1 MSKTKNLKGLPN
13 TLVQQYFSTIF
24 YWKKGYMADWI
35 WDTAIKHDVSLIEI
49 DIING
54 SVSPKELHT
63 KPILGHLH
71 LLLQTI
77 SNTLMSNNFD
87 ADFIMKA
94 KIDIQLPEGSES
106 SRLITCQGITTDK
119 EGKIY
124 QGSVYT
130 EQAYPLNRN

>member
-35 WDTAIKHDVSLIEI
+35 WRTAIKQGVSLIEI

-54 SVSPKELHT
+54 SVSPKELHIN
-63 KPILGHLH
+63 PILGHLH

-77 SNTLMSNNFD
+77 SNTLISNNFD

-94 KIDIQLPEGSES
+94 KINIQLPEGSES
-106 SRLITCQGITTDK
+106 SHLITCQGITTDK

-124 QGSVYT
+124 QSSVYT